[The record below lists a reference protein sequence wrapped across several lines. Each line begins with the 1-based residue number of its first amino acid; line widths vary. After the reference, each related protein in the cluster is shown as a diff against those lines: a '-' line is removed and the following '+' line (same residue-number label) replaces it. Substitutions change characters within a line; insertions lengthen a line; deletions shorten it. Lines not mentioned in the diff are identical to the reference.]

1 MVKLVDQFDET
12 GEGMV
17 KLVDLL
23 SEGFLQNVN
32 LGFRLIL
39 LKIQCGPALILNW

>member
-23 SEGFLQNVN
+23 SEGFLQIN